1 MHKYILVLLNVLG
14 IKKQNIDGYVSLI
27 MSNIKDCNEFN
38 NVIVI
43 PTTDRQTQLKI
54 VYQLKNNNGEMQIQV
69 IDI

>member
-27 MSNIKDCNEFN
+27 MSNIKDFNEFN

-54 VYQLKNNNGEMQIQV
+54 VYQLKNNNGEIQIQV

>member
-1 MHKYILVLLNVLG
+1 MHKYILVLLNVVG